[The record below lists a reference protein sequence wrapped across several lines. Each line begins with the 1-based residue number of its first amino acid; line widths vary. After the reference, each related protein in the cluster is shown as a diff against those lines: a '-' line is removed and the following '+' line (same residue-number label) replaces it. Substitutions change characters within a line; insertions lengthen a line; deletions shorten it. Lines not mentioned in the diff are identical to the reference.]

1 MRVRT
6 TIGGTGVPWPIHRI
20 IGRQLLV
27 EAVVGHST
35 ITYGRLAGNALVPSF
50 DDITPLTGLAV
61 TNGFSYEIEI
71 PTGALNDWAIFQCP
85 AGFFVT
91 SVFNTR
97 AGIEVI
103 EAWNDISDTSQQ
115 FLVLGPLIAEAEFS
129 YRIRI
134 S

>member
-6 TIGGTGVPWPIHRI
+6 TIGGTGVPWPIHRVM
-20 IGRQLLV
+20 GRQLSS
-27 EAVVGHST
+27 VVAAATRT

-50 DDITPLTGLAV
+50 DDITPLIGLSV
-61 TNGFSYEIEI
+61 MNTMTYEVEI

-134 S
+134 A